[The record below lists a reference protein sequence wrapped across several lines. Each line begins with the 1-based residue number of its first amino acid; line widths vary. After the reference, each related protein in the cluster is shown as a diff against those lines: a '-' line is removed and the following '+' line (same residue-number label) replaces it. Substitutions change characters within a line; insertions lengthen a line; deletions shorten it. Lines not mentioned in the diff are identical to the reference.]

1 MYYAIKAKFENG
13 CIVPLENIS
22 LDGGA
27 YEAIVVIT
35 APLVS
40 ASKTDEVYMPPSASS
55 FSGQQRPPS
64 ISDRDSGGEPS
75 LTGSAI
81 NSGLP
86 PSPIS
91 PPSQSSGVPIRV
103 TESTSPD
110 NISPLYHSKKNR
122 DNRRKDNVEICVDIN
137 KDSYQRFTQGEQVSL
152 SFEEGGN
159 YLNSPFVL
167 IDGNKL
173 YPNFFKY
180 NEGTPVTTEKEKIF
194 SQIFDITGKLSDFIK
209 SCSPA
214 ILTKTSSYYSLT
226 RKGSIILKGD

>member
-13 CIVPLENIS
+13 RIVPLEKIS

-40 ASKTDEVYMPPSASS
+40 ASKTDVVYTPPSDSS
-55 FSGQQRPPS
+55 FPVQQRQPS
-64 ISDRDSGGEPS
+64 ISDRDFESQAS

-81 NSGLP
+81 DSDLP
-86 PSPIS
+86 SSPVS

-103 TESTSPD
+103 TESALPD
-110 NISPLYHSKKNR
+110 SISLFYHSKEKR
-122 DNRRKDNVEICVDIN
+122 EQRRKNIVETCVDIN
-137 KDSYQRFTQGEQVSL
+137 KDSYQRLMQGEQVSL

-167 IDGNKL
+167 IGGNML
-173 YPNFFKY
+173 YLNFFKY
-180 NEGTPVTTEKEKIF
+180 NEDLPVPADKEKIF
-194 SQIFDITGKLSDFIK
+194 SQIFDITGELSDFIK

-214 ILTKTSSYYSLT
+214 VLTKTSSYYSLT
-226 RKGSIILKGD
+226 QKGKIILDGN